1 MPLRFLV
8 IDDHDM
14 TLRGTQS
21 ALQQQYPDA
30 DILVFKSAEQAY
42 EVVQQNLLDL
52 VVLDLSIPHKLGDPS
67 RADTGLQLL
76 RDLMEQYPMMNIV
89 VLSCFTQKLVRLK
102 PTIIAHEGGFTIVD
116 KSVPTEKLL
125 LKIDWA
131 LQGLMCTPKE
141 MRTGIEI
148 KPEWLAV
155 LQLAFQEGL
164 QDQAIAQ
171 RLNISLRTVRNYW
184 TKVQDALGVYP
195 EADKSIRIQT
205 EIQARSMG
213 LID

>member
-1 MPLRFLV
+1 MPLRLLV

-21 ALQQQYPDA
+21 ALEQQYPDA
-30 DILVFKSAEQAY
+30 EILVFKNAEQAY
-42 EVVQQNLLDL
+42 GAVQQHLPDL
-52 VVLDLSIPHKLGDPS
+52 VVLDLSIPQKLGDPS
-67 RADTGLQLL
+67 RSDTGLQLL
-76 RDLMEQYPMMNIV
+76 RTLMEEYPTLNIV
-89 VLSCFTQKLVRLK
+89 VLSSFTEKLVRLK
-102 PTIIAHEGGFTIVD
+102 PTIVAHEGGFTIVD
-116 KSVPTEKLL
+116 KSVPMAQLL
-125 LKIDWA
+125 LKMDWA

-141 MRTGIEI
+141 MRAGIEI

-195 EADKSIRIQT
+195 EADKSMRIQT

>member
-1 MPLRFLV
+1 MPLQLLV

-30 DILVFKSAEQAY
+30 DILAFKSADQVYQAI
-42 EVVQQNLLDL
+42 QPHPPDL
-52 VVLDLSIPHKLGDPS
+52 VVLDLSIPQTLDDPS
-67 RADTGLQLL
+67 RSDTGLQLL
-76 RDLMEQYPMMNIV
+76 RDLMVEHPTINIV
-89 VLSCFTQKLVRLK
+89 VLSSFTQKLIRLK
-102 PTIIAHEGGFTIVD
+102 PTIVAHEGGFTIVD
-116 KSVPTEKLL
+116 KSVPTEKLM

-164 QDQAIAQ
+164 QDQAIAH

-195 EADKSIRIQT
+195 EVDKSIRIQT

>member
-14 TLRGTQS
+14 ILRGTQS

-30 DILVFKSAEQAY
+30 EILSFKSAEQVYGA
-42 EVVQQNLLDL
+42 VQQQLPDL
-52 VVLDLSIPHKLGDPS
+52 VVLDLSIPQRLGEVS
-67 RADTGLQLL
+67 RSDIGLHLL
-76 RDLMEQYPMMNIV
+76 RELMEQSPTMNIV
-89 VLSCFTQKLVRLK
+89 VLSSFTEKLVRLK
-102 PTIIAHEGGFTIVD
+102 PTIFAHEGGFTIVD
-116 KSVPTEKLL
+116 KSIPIEKLL

-148 KPEWLAV
+148 KPEWLLV

-195 EADKSIRIQT
+195 EDDKSIRIQT
-205 EIQARSMG
+205 EIQARSKG